1 MKSLRVAVSIQ
12 ACSREPSSTQSPK
25 QYSNTVYSRRGANFH
40 LGVSLLATTTAA
52 SLTQLHSPPSAQA
65 SLLRFPADS
74 LQNRYILVRAGESES
89 ESENKVLTNPVAKT
103 SMSSALSE
111 NGRRQVIRETFAA
124 LDEIKACD
132 NGCWLWPSMAQN
144 SYQTAELL
152 ANLCGI
158 GRNRIVPEFSK
169 IDARGLGAF
178 DGGQWSVV
186 AEEVAA
192 GDASSA
198 DWKPPSSTTGTP
210 NESATEVLV
219 RGRELLSLLETQFFG
234 ETVLIISPDSDNLS
248 ILQAGVLGID
258 LRGHR
263 KFAVYPGEI
272 RQLEISTVQRDDSPR
287 QIPCANPP
295 QCR

>member
-1 MKSLRVAVSIQ
+1 MRIATITQ
-12 ACSREPSSTQSPK
+12 ACSGEAPSAHSPK
-25 QYSNTVYSRRGANFH
+25 QYTSTVYSRRGANLH
-40 LGVSLLATTTAA
+40 LGVSLIASTATALLPLSA
-52 SLTQLHSPPSAQA
+52 PPPAQA

-89 ESENKVLTNPVAKT
+89 EAENRVLTNPVAKT
-103 SMSSALSE
+103 SMSNALSK
-111 NGRRQVIRETFAA
+111 NGRRQVVQETFAA
-124 LDEIKACD
+124 LNDINACE
-132 NGCWLWPSMAQN
+132 NGCWLWPSTTQN
-144 SYQTAELL
+144 SYQTAEIL
-152 ANLCGI
+152 ASLYGI

-169 IDARGLGAF
+169 IDARGLGGL
-178 DGGQWSVV
+178 DGGQWSIVS
-186 AEEVAA
+186 EEVAA
-192 GDASSA
+192 GDASSV
-198 DWKPPSSTTGTP
+198 DWKPPPGTTGTP

-263 KFAVYPGEI
+263 KFAVLPGHV
-272 RQLEISTVQRDDSPR
+272 RQLEISTVERDDSPR
-287 QIPCANPP
+287 QIPCPHPP

>member
-1 MKSLRVAVSIQ
+1 MKSMRIATSIQ
-12 ACSREPSSTQSPK
+12 ARSREPPSTQSPN
-25 QYSNTVYSRRGANFH
+25 YNTPTVYSRRGANLH
-40 LGVSLLATTTAA
+40 LGISLIATTGA
-52 SLTQLHSPPSAQA
+52 SLTQLYSPSPAQA

-89 ESENKVLTNPVAKT
+89 ESENRVLTNPVAKT
-103 SMSSALSE
+103 SMSNALSE

-124 LDEIKACD
+124 LNEIKACD
-132 NGCWLWPSMAQN
+132 NGCWLWPSMTQN

-152 ANLCGI
+152 ASLYGI

-169 IDARGLGAF
+169 IDARGLGGF
-178 DGGQWSVV
+178 DGGRWSVV
-186 AEEVAA
+186 SEEVAA

-198 DWKPPSSTTGTP
+198 DWKPPASTTGTP

-258 LRGHR
+258 LRGH
-263 KFAVYPGEI
+263 KNFELLPGRV
-272 RQLEISTVQRDDSPR
+272 RQLEVSTLERDDSPR
-287 QIPCANPP
+287 QIPCPNPP